1 MLEKVK
7 FENLILLDL
16 EYNNISDINVLE
28 KVNFK
33 DLKELS
39 LGVNNIIDIKVLEK
53 VSFEKLEKL
62 NIHNNSFNINEYE
75 ETLEFLKSKI
85 NSVYYY

>member
-33 DLKELS
+33 DLKELN
-39 LGVNNIIDIKVLEK
+39 LGVNNIIDIKVFENANLEK
-53 VSFEKLEKL
+53 VEIFYLE
-62 NIHNNSFNINEYE
+62 E
-75 ETLEFLKSKI
+75 EES
-85 NSVYYY
+85 